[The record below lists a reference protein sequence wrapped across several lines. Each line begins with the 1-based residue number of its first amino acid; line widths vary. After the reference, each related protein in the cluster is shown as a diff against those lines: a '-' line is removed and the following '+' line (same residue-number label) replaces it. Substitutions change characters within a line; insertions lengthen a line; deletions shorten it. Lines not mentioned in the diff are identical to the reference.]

1 MREDKK
7 RNTDIVHNILCP
19 FRCREPHVCAALDG
33 WDLCSMLSEK
43 SIWGSLLP
51 PEPHLPS
58 HPARCRTRAML
69 VRVTPMSAMPRER
82 TKTVNTN
89 QVTASSIQTRQT
101 PFFYCE
107 CSQTLEEVVQRGCW
121 VSVLGDAWNLSG
133 SMQPELAEPDLRRG
147 VGLDHLQRSFPTIP
161 YSLSPW
167 TRVIDHL

>member
-89 QVTASSIQTRQT
+89 QVTASSIQTQQT
-101 PFFYCE
+101 PFFTVSAVKHWKKLYRGA
-107 CSQTLEEVVQRGCW
+107 LESPCLEMLET
-121 VSVLGDAWNLSG
+121 SVALCNLSW
-133 SMQPELAEPDLRRG
+133 L
-147 VGLDHLQRSFPTIP
+147 
-161 YSLSPW
+161 SL
-167 TRVIDHL
+167 I